1 MWSTCSG
8 VHVEYMCGVHVVEY
22 MWSTC
27 GVHVVEYMWS
37 TCGVH
42 VDTCVEYM

>member
-1 MWSTCSG
+1 MEYMEYMWSTCSG
-8 VHVEYMCGVHVVEY
+8 VHVVYMCGVHVVEY

-37 TCGVH
+37 TC
-42 VDTCVEYM
+42 VEYM

>member
-1 MWSTCSG
+1 MEYMWIDVWSACSG
-8 VHVEYMCGVHVVEY
+8 VHVHVVEY

-37 TCGVH
+37 TCSGVH
-42 VDTCVEYM
+42 VEYM